1 MVAMQ
6 RNDREF
12 FNALANSWDSTR
24 AHNPDLLTQLVKRT
38 GVQPNQRVLDI
49 GCGTGVLIP
58 YLHAA
63 VGENGTIVGI
73 DIADNMVEI
82 ATAKAAQFANVTLQ
96 RADVMVYRSSQRFD
110 HVTCLN
116 FFPHIQDKAA
126 FFRQVLD
133 EWLIPGGWL
142 HVFHDLSRAQ
152 VNAIHGESKTVKDDR
167 LASSD
172 TVGGMFVTAGFQT
185 VTWHE
190 DQACYFVQGKKPL
203 IPL

>member
-1 MVAMQ
+1 MQ

-12 FNALANSWDSTR
+12 FNSLAESWDSTR
-24 AHNPDLLTQLVKRT
+24 AHKPGLLTQLVKRT
-38 GVQPNQRVLDI
+38 GIQPNQRVLDI

-63 VGENGTIVGI
+63 VGEKGTIVGI
-73 DIADNMVEI
+73 DIADNMVKI
-82 ATAKAAQFANVTLQ
+82 AAAKAAPFANVTLQ
-96 RADVMVYRSSQRFD
+96 RADVIGYRSPQRFD

-116 FFPHIQDKAA
+116 FFPHMQDKAA

-133 EWLIPGGWL
+133 ECLIPGGWL

-172 TVGGMFVTAGFQT
+172 AVGGMFVTAGFQA

-190 DQACYFVQGKKPL
+190 DQACYFVQGQKPL
-203 IPL
+203 NP